1 MTLAHDALREF
12 AVAYAFDTLDASDR
26 RAFEAHLQTCAEC
39 QRDVQDALRLAE
51 GLGQLPERAPLP
63 SGLRDR
69 VLRAATAEP
78 GDHRRGLPRAPA
90 RTRALSMWLVLA
102 ASLVAV
108 VAAGTAWTEHRQ
120 AAASLAELL
129 RDRQQVTET
138 QQALARA
145 VADATETR
153 RVLDIVTAPDATRVD
168 LAGQSVAPRAA
179 GRVFWSASRGL
190 FFTASSLPALPQDRI
205 YQLWYVTT
213 GAPVSAALLSPDTSG
228 RVTVT
233 RPPAVPGRPKAF
245 ALTIEPAGGVPA
257 PTGAM
262 YLLGSF

>member
-1 MTLAHDALREF
+1 MTLAHDALREL
-12 AVAYAFDTLDASDR
+12 AVAYAFDTLDVSER
-26 RAFEAHLQTCAEC
+26 RQFEAHLHMCAEC
-39 QRDVQDALRLAE
+39 QRDVQDALLLAE
-51 GLGQLPERAPLP
+51 GLGQQPERVPLP

-78 GDHRRGLPRAPA
+78 GGHRSGVPRAPI
-90 RTRALSMWLVLA
+90 RTRALTMWLALA
-102 ASLVAV
+102 ASVVAV
-108 VAAGTAWTEHRQ
+108 IAAGTAWMEHR
-120 AAASLAELL
+120 
-129 RDRQQVTET
+129 QVTET

-145 VADATETR
+145 LADALETR
-153 RVLDIVTAPDATRVD
+153 RVMDIVTAADVTRVD
-168 LAGQSVAPRAA
+168 LAGQAAAPRAA

-190 FFTASSLPALPQDRI
+190 YFTASSLPALPQDRI
-205 YQLWYVTT
+205 YQLWYVTA
-213 GAPVSAALLSPDTSG
+213 GAPVSAALLSPDASG
-228 RVTVT
+228 RVTIT

>member
-1 MTLAHDALREF
+1 MTLPHDALREL
-12 AVAYAFDTLDASDR
+12 AVAYAFDTLDASER
-26 RAFEAHLQTCAEC
+26 REFEAHLHTCAEC
-39 QRDVQDALRLAE
+39 QRDVQDASRLAE
-51 GLGQLPERAPLP
+51 GLGQLPERVPLP

-78 GDHRRGLPRAPA
+78 GDHRSGLPRAPA
-90 RTRALSMWLVLA
+90 RTRALTMWLALA

-108 VAAGTAWTEHRQ
+108 IAAGMAWMEHRQ
-120 AAASLAELL
+120 AAASLAELA

-145 VADATETR
+145 LADAVETR
-153 RVLDIVTAPDATRVD
+153 RVMDIVTAADATRVD
-168 LAGQSVAPRAA
+168 LAGQAAAPQAA

-205 YQLWYVTT
+205 YQLWYVTA

-228 RVTVT
+228 RVTIT

>member
-1 MTLAHDALREF
+1 MMLPHDAFHEL
-12 AVAYAFDTLDASDR
+12 AVAYAFDTLDASER
-26 RAFEAHLQTCAEC
+26 REFEAHLHTCAEC
-39 QRDVQDALRLAE
+39 QRDVQDASRLAE
-51 GLGQLPERAPLP
+51 SLGQLPERVPLP

-78 GDHRRGLPRAPA
+78 GDHRSVLPRAPA
-90 RTRALSMWLVLA
+90 RTRGLTMWLALA
-102 ASLVAV
+102 ASLAAV
-108 VAAGTAWTEHRQ
+108 IAAGTAWMEHR
-120 AAASLAELL
+120 
-129 RDRQQVTET
+129 QVTET

-145 VADATETR
+145 LADAVETR
-153 RVLDIVTAPDATRVD
+153 RVMDIVTAADATRVD
-168 LAGQSVAPRAA
+168 LAGQAAAPRAA

-205 YQLWYVTT
+205 YQLWYVTA
-213 GAPVSAALLSPDTSG
+213 GAPVSAALVSPDTSG
-228 RVTVT
+228 RVTIT

>member
-1 MTLAHDALREF
+1 MTLAHDALREL
-12 AVAYAFDTLDASDR
+12 AVAYAFDTLDVSER
-26 RAFEAHLQTCAEC
+26 RQFEAHLHMCAEC
-39 QRDVQDALRLAE
+39 QRDVQDALLLAE
-51 GLGQLPERAPLP
+51 GLGQQPERVPLP

-78 GDHRRGLPRAPA
+78 GGHRSGVPRAPT
-90 RTRALSMWLVLA
+90 RTRALTMWLALA
-102 ASLVAV
+102 ASVVAV
-108 VAAGTAWTEHRQ
+108 IAAGTAWMEHR
-120 AAASLAELL
+120 
-129 RDRQQVTET
+129 QVTET

-145 VADATETR
+145 LADALETR
-153 RVLDIVTAPDATRVD
+153 RVMDIVTAADVTRVD
-168 LAGQSVAPRAA
+168 LAGQAAAPRAA

-190 FFTASSLPALPQDRI
+190 YFTASSLPALPQDRI
-205 YQLWYVTT
+205 YQLWYVTA
-213 GAPVSAALLSPDTSG
+213 GAPVSAAVLSPDASG
-228 RVTVT
+228 RVTIT

>member
-1 MTLAHDALREF
+1 MTLAHDALREL
-12 AVAYAFDTLDASDR
+12 AVAYAFDTLDVSER
-26 RAFEAHLQTCAEC
+26 RQFEAHLHMCAEC
-39 QRDVQDALRLAE
+39 QRDVQDALLLAE
-51 GLGQLPERAPLP
+51 GLGQQPERVPLP

-78 GDHRRGLPRAPA
+78 GGHRSGVPRAPT
-90 RTRALSMWLVLA
+90 RTRALTMWLALA
-102 ASLVAV
+102 ASVVAV
-108 VAAGTAWTEHRQ
+108 IAAGTAWMEHR
-120 AAASLAELL
+120 
-129 RDRQQVTET
+129 QVTET

-145 VADATETR
+145 LADALETR
-153 RVLDIVTAPDATRVD
+153 RVMDIVTAADVTRVD
-168 LAGQSVAPRAA
+168 LAGQAAAPRAA

-190 FFTASSLPALPQDRI
+190 YFTASSLPALPQDRI
-205 YQLWYVTT
+205 YQLWYVTA
-213 GAPVSAALLSPDTSG
+213 GAPVSAALLSPDASG
-228 RVTVT
+228 RVTIT

>member
-1 MTLAHDALREF
+1 MTLAHDALREL
-12 AVAYAFDTLDASDR
+12 AVAYAFDTLDVSER
-26 RAFEAHLQTCAEC
+26 RQFEAHLHMCAEC
-39 QRDVQDALRLAE
+39 QRDVQDALLLAE
-51 GLGQLPERAPLP
+51 GLGQQPERVPLP

-78 GDHRRGLPRAPA
+78 GGHRSGVPRAPI
-90 RTRALSMWLVLA
+90 RTRALTMWLALA
-102 ASLVAV
+102 ASVVAV
-108 VAAGTAWTEHRQ
+108 IAAGTAWMEHR
-120 AAASLAELL
+120 
-129 RDRQQVTET
+129 QVTET

-145 VADATETR
+145 LADALETR
-153 RVLDIVTAPDATRVD
+153 RVMDIVTAADVTRVD
-168 LAGQSVAPRAA
+168 LAGQAAAPQAA

-190 FFTASSLPALPQDRI
+190 YFTASSLPALPQDRI
-205 YQLWYVTT
+205 YQLWYVTA
-213 GAPVSAALLSPDTSG
+213 GAPVSAAVLSPDASG
-228 RVTVT
+228 RVTIT